1 MPRSKTPKDNSSLV
15 ESLKLVV
22 DGIAGTFGRRC
33 EVVLHDLS
41 DLDRSIVKIANGH
54 VTGRSVG
61 SSITDQGLKDL
72 KKGDRDLILNY
83 QSVTADGRS
92 LKSTTMIFRDKT
104 GSPKAAIC
112 INMDVTDILMF
123 NNMVQEMFS
132 LPDSVQEEDDTETF
146 DQDVTSTLNK
156 MANKTIN
163 RIGKQAQSLSK
174 EERVSIVRDLDSQ
187 GFFLIKGAIKILAS
201 KLMVSKFTIYNYLD
215 QIRD

>member
-1 MPRSKTPKDNSSLV
+1 MPRSKTPQDSSSLV

-41 DLDRSIVKIANGH
+41 DLDHSIVKIAHGH

-83 QSVTADGRS
+83 QSVTEDGRS

-132 LPDSVQEEDDTETF
+132 LPDSVQEEEDTETF

-156 MANKTIN
+156 MANKIIS

-174 EERVSIVRDLDSQ
+174 DERVSIVRDLDSQ

>member
-1 MPRSKTPKDNSSLV
+1 
-15 ESLKLVV
+15 
-22 DGIAGTFGRRC
+22 
-33 EVVLHDLS
+33 
-41 DLDRSIVKIANGH
+41 
-54 VTGRSVG
+54 VG

-92 LKSTTMIFRDKT
+92 LKSTTMIFRDKN
-104 GSPKAAIC
+104 GAPKAAIC

-132 LPDSVQEEDDTETF
+132 LPDSGQEEEDTETF

-156 MANKTIN
+156 MANKIIS

-174 EERVSIVRDLDSQ
+174 DERVSIVRDLDSQ

>member
-1 MPRSKTPKDNSSLV
+1 MPRSKTPQDHSSLV

-92 LKSTTMIFRDKT
+92 LKSTTMIFRDKN
-104 GSPKAAIC
+104 GAPKAAIC

-132 LPDSVQEEDDTETF
+132 LPDSGQEEEDTETF

-156 MANKTIN
+156 MANKIIS

-174 EERVSIVRDLDSQ
+174 DERVSIVRDLDSQ